1 MFETF
6 DGLPLHPLVVHAVVV
21 LVPLSALGAL
31 LVAARPRWARPY
43 GPLVAFGAVVASVAA
58 LVAQQ
63 AGNALQVQVAKGGE
77 FAEAIEAH
85 GRWGLY
91 VVNLGIGFAV
101 LSLVSVVLAFTLGTG
116 TRYQQVARWA
126 AAAVGV
132 VATVFT
138 FLAGESGASSVWGP
152 LYGVR

>member
-1 MFETF
+1 MLETI
-6 DGLPLHPLVVHAVVV
+6 DGLPLHPLVVHVVVV
-21 LVPLSALGAL
+21 LVPLSALGAV

-43 GPLVAFGAVVASVAA
+43 GPLVAFGAVVAAVSA

-63 AGNALQVQVAKGGE
+63 AGNSLQVQVNKAGE
-77 FAEAIEAH
+77 LAEAIETH

-91 VVNLGIGFAV
+91 VVNLGLGFAV
-101 LSLVSVVLAFTLGTG
+101 LSSVSVVLAFALGTV
-116 TRYQQVARWA
+116 TRYQQIARWA

-138 FLAGESGASSVWGP
+138 FLAGESGAASVWGP
-152 LYGVR
+152 LYGMR